1 MNQPGAYECAR
12 ARNDAL
18 VHIRNLNAPDNS
30 EKKILMLQD
39 SFSWY
44 STSFLACDIGA
55 VDTIHPSVFSGSVR
69 NYIAQTRPNA
79 VIWLLQPLNPGDILL
94 TKQMIVLL
102 YTKESL
108 FHS

>member
-18 VHIRNLNAPDNS
+18 VHIRNLNVPDNS

-79 VIWLLQPLNPGDILL
+79 V
-94 TKQMIVLL
+94 VLM
-102 YTKESL
+102 YCERNIKPIDWTTHESM
-108 FHS
+108 FDMR